1 MNLNTLKE
9 WMFLKYLHWRTR
21 PAPIKKYLT
30 LKNITRTHNCSHPNQ
45 EKIRVG
51 ACQLKLKLLS
61 DPLEYVEMMY
71 QKVDAAA
78 KEGVQLLVF
87 PENNSFHLLGLLPG
101 IEEMDS
107 KAAGTN
113 GNNSSVKVAD
123 IFRFVGP
130 MFNRVAQ
137 TSFSSLAAAYG
148 MYIMAG
154 SYLTPERDEVFNRA
168 YLYGPDGQLMGTQD
182 KAHLMP
188 VENDWGLSRGS
199 GFQIFSTPLGRL
211 GMPVCMDATYFETFR
226 ILEYLGAD
234 VVMVPIANPE
244 PYNYWLALRGI
255 WPRVQESL
263 VYGIKS
269 ALVGDL
275 LGYTL
280 TGKSG
285 IFAPLELTPKG
296 DGVLAEVIN
305 PKEEALVTAEINL
318 LALEELKKN
327 HPYLGDRNDNLQKK
341 YFPGIYSEVE
351 KTSKT

>member
-1 MNLNTLKE
+1 MKLNDLKE
-9 WMFLKYLHWRTR
+9 QLFLKYLHWRTR
-21 PAPIKKYLT
+21 PAPIKKYLS
-30 LKNITRTHNCSHPNQ
+30 KKRITRTDNCIRANP
-45 EKIRVG
+45 EKIKVG
-51 ACQLKLKLLS
+51 ACQLELKLLAS
-61 DPLEYVEMMY
+61 PLDYVEMMF

-101 IEEMDS
+101 IEEIGS
-107 KAAGTN
+107 KATGTN
-113 GNNSSVKVAD
+113 GKDPSVKVAD

-130 MFNRVAQ
+130 MFNRTAETTFSYLAQ
-137 TSFSSLAAAYG
+137 AYG

-154 SYLTPERDEVFNRA
+154 SFLVPEKEGVFNRA
-168 YLYGPDGQLMGTQD
+168 YLYGLDGTLLGTQD

-188 VENDWGLSRGS
+188 VENEWGLSRGS
-199 GFQIFSTPLGRL
+199 GFHIFPTPLGRL

-226 ILEYLGAD
+226 ILEYLGAE

-244 PYNYWLALRGI
+244 HYNYWLALRGI

-269 ALVGDL
+269 ALVGNL

-280 TGKSG
+280 TGKAG

-296 DGVLAEVIN
+296 DGILAEAET
-305 PKEEALVTAEINL
+305 PDREALVTAEINL
-318 LALEELKKN
+318 LALKELKKN
-327 HPYLGDRNDNLQKK
+327 HPYLGDRNDNLQNK
-341 YFPGIYSEVE
+341 YFPEIYSG
-351 KTSKT
+351 